1 MRPLGRAAFI
11 PLIVVALGF
20 AVPVWAHKPTVTT
33 FTYNKDI
40 RPIFDA
46 KCGSCHRSG
55 GVAPMSLLTYR
66 EAFPWAVSIKN
77 EVLNLTMPPWFVD
90 ERVGAFKHRGALSAK
105 EMDTIVD
112 WCLGGS
118 PEGDPVTSSPS
129 PVSDDAD
136 SWPLGSPDLE
146 LVMPSAFE
154 LDADSSEA
162 VEELVLASGL
172 GAGRTLC
179 AIDFKPGSANIV
191 RSATMT
197 LGDGSELLATWVP
210 GQAPQVFP
218 SGIGWRVPAGAEIRL
233 RLHYKKT
240 WLDEGSAVSD
250 QSTLA
255 LYFHESDAVKLVTTI
270 SVNLGSPHTMGE
282 DAELVALVPE
292 LETPVE
298 AFSADLVLPD
308 GSREALIRLYQPSP
322 DWPRKYWL
330 AEPVRLPS
338 GSRVELSVTASEPA
352 TPAMLL
358 DIVSR

>member
-1 MRPLGRAAFI
+1 MRVLGRAAFT
-11 PLIVVALGF
+11 VVALAF

-40 RPIFDA
+40 YPIFDA

-55 GVAPMSLLTYR
+55 GVAPMSLLTYNS
-66 EAFPWAVSIKN
+66 AFPWAVSIKN
-77 EVLNLTMPPWFVD
+77 EVLNLAMPPWFID
-90 ERVGAFKHRGALSAK
+90 ERFGAFKHRGALSAT

-118 PEGDPVTSSPS
+118 PEGDPLTSSPS
-129 PVSDDAD
+129 SPSADAD

-146 LVMPSAFE
+146 LAMPSAFE

-162 VEELVLASGL
+162 VEELVLATGL
-172 GAGRTLC
+172 GADRTLR
-179 AIDFKPGSANIV
+179 AIDFRPGSATIV

-197 LGDGSELLATWVP
+197 LGNASEPLATWVP
-210 GQAPQVFP
+210 GQAPQGLP
-218 SGIGWRVPAGAEIRL
+218 RGIGWRVPEGAEIRL

-240 WLDEGSAVSD
+240 WLDEGSAVTD

-255 LYFHESDAVKLVTTI
+255 LYFHEGDAAKLVETVA
-270 SVNLGSPHTMGE
+270 VNAGSPHTMGR
-282 DAELVALVPE
+282 DGELVALVPA
-292 LETPVE
+292 LETDVD
-298 AFSADLVLPD
+298 AFSAELVLPD
-308 GSREALIRLYQPSP
+308 GSRVALIRLYQPSA
-322 DWPRKYWL
+322 DWPHKYWL

-338 GSRVELSVTASEPA
+338 GSRVEVSVTASEPA

>member
-1 MRPLGRAAFI
+1 MKLPRWAAVLS
-11 PLIVVALGF
+11 LIVVALSS
-20 AVPVWAHKPTVTT
+20 AIPAWAHKPTVTT

-40 RPIFDA
+40 YPIFDA

-77 EVLNLTMPPWFVD
+77 EVLNLAMPPWFVD

-118 PEGDPVTSSPS
+118 PEGNPVQNSPS
-129 PVSDDAD
+129 GDAD
-136 SWPLGSPDLE
+136 SWLLGSPDLE

-154 LDADSSEA
+154 LAADSSEA
-162 VEELVLASGL
+162 VEELVLATGL
-172 GAGRTLC
+172 GTDRTLR

-197 LGDGSELLATWVP
+197 LGDASEPLATWVP
-210 GQAPQVFP
+210 GQAPQALP
-218 SGIGWRVPAGAEIRL
+218 SGVGWRVPAGAEIRL

-240 WLDEGSAVSD
+240 WLDEGSAITD

-255 LYFHESDAVKLVTTI
+255 LYFHESDAAKLVTTVA
-270 SVNLGSPHTMGE
+270 VNVGSPHTMGK

-292 LETPVE
+292 LETHVD

-308 GSREALIRLYQPSP
+308 GSREKLIRLYRPSP

-338 GSRVELSVTASEPA
+338 GSRVELSVTASEPSA
-352 TPAMLL
+352 PAMLL
-358 DIVSR
+358 DIVSQ